1 MKLHYSELDKGIRFI
16 RLVGKLDAA
25 GVKEIEVE
33 FTGYCAGEA
42 IRILVD
48 LSEVDG
54 LAVDGIRFLTLT
66 AKSLAGRG
74 GRMALLSPTTGVQAA
89 LEKAGIPSIIP
100 TYSYH
105 ESAETVLLAT

>member
-1 MKLHYSELDKGIRFI
+1 MKVHYSELDKGCRFI

-25 GVKEIEVE
+25 GVKEIEAE
-33 FTGYCAGEA
+33 FSGYCAGEA

-48 LSEVDG
+48 LAEVDG
-54 LAVDGIRFLTLT
+54 LAEDGIHFLTAT

-74 GRMALLSPTTGVQAA
+74 GKMVLLNPVTGVQTG
-89 LEKAGIPSIIP
+89 LEKAGVPSVIPI
-100 TYSYH
+100 YSYL